1 LIKEGKMAGAHRVK
15 KDWPTGLIELAPVSF
30 PAKNLRKS
38 NEAIAGKKEGYLI
51 YEQNGY
57 EPVI

>member
-1 LIKEGKMAGAHRVK
+1 MRQTAV
-15 KDWPTGLIELAPVSF
+15 
-30 PAKNLRKS
+30 NLQEKSQKKS
-38 NEAIAGKKEGYLI
+38 NEAIEGKKEGYLI